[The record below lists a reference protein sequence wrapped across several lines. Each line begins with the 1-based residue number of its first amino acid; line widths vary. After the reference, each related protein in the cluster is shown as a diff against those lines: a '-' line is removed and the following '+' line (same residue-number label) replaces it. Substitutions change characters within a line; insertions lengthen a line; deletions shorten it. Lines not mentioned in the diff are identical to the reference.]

1 NRLKGGQEVMDA
13 FLRAGVTDSGE
24 KLSHAAGV
32 FVEPYRGLRSV
43 HYSGGWVGFVS
54 YMIQFP
60 TERFSV
66 ICLCNLN
73 DIRPWHLARAV
84 ADIYLQEAFTEPKRH
99 MGQTPEMYVDVPV
112 TQLASKVGFYEN
124 PARRQIWRLRLE
136 GSSLVAEDDYSR
148 YMLLPLG
155 PDEFHSANTPYV
167 IRFKFE
173 ERPEDGRSVLRIEYT
188 GLDHY
193 LVLTDKG
200 KITLEALSPITVTPS
215 EIEEYLGRYASD
227 ELGVTYHL
235 VEDAGSLYMR
245 HENPHRNYFGNEL
258 LPIATDRFRSR
269 PFNFTFTRNDQG
281 KTTGVIV
288 GDQHYIASLRLERV
302 PD

>member
-1 NRLKGGQEVMDA
+1 
-13 FLRAGVTDSGE
+13 
-24 KLSHAAGV
+24 
-32 FVEPYRGLRSV
+32 
-43 HYSGGWVGFVS
+43 
-54 YMIQFP
+54 
-60 TERFSV
+60 
-66 ICLCNLN
+66 
-73 DIRPWHLARAV
+73 
-84 ADIYLQEAFTEPKRH
+84 
-99 MGQTPEMYVDVPV
+99 
-112 TQLASKVGFYEN
+112 
-124 PARRQIWRLRLE
+124 
-136 GSSLVAEDDYSR
+136 
-148 YMLLPLG
+148 MLLPLG

-173 ERPEDGRSVLRIEYT
+173 ERLEDGRSVLRIEYT

-258 LPIATDRFRSR
+258 LPIATDRFRSP